1 MIAAQDL
8 LVRRRGRTILD
19 VPAIALYGVALFGL
33 VGPNGAG
40 KSTLVRVLSGELAPD
55 RGRVFYDGVPVARIP
70 SAALARRRAVLPQ
83 SSTLGFPLSA
93 EAVVRLG
100 RIPHAGYCPRG
111 EDDRAVA
118 LAMAEAG
125 VDLFADRIVQTLS
138 GGEAQRVQLARVLAQ
153 LHGVPV
159 AATALFLDEPTSSLD
174 LGHAHAILHVAAE
187 RTRQGGVVVAVLHD
201 LAAAARWCD
210 RVAVMEEGR
219 VVAEGPPETV
229 LDEATVSRVWGVPVR
244 RVRVDGARAM
254 AFLPC

>member
-1 MIAAQDL
+1 MIEANDL
-8 LVRRRGRTILD
+8 VVRRRGRTILD
-19 VPAIALYGVALFGL
+19 VPAITLGGGTLVGL

-55 RGRVFYDGVPVARIP
+55 RGTVRYDGVPVSRIP
-70 SAALARRRAVLPQ
+70 AAALARRRAVLPQ
-83 SSTLGFPLSA
+83 SSSLGFPLSA

-100 RIPHAGYCPRG
+100 RIPHAGHCVRS

-125 VDLFADRIVQTLS
+125 VDRFATRMVQTLS
-138 GGEAQRVQLARVLAQ
+138 GGEAQRAQLARVLAQ

-159 AATALFLDEPTSSLD
+159 ARSALFLDEPTSSLD
-174 LGHAHAILHVAAE
+174 LAHAHAILRVAAE
-187 RTRQGGVVVAVLHD
+187 RAREGGVVVAVLHD
-201 LAAAARWCD
+201 LAAAARWCE

-219 VVAEGPPETV
+219 IVAQGEPGTV
-229 LDEATVSRVWGVPVR
+229 LDEMTVSRVWGVPVR